1 MARSVRW
8 ESAGSGGRRVRSW
21 VMVWDEALADGYDVW
36 SARMTDGLE
45 LESVY
50 GDFTG
55 RPLIDDSSEYV
66 FIAYRNA
73 DKT

>member
-1 MARSVRW
+1 VGRVGGGCDRW
-8 ESAGSGGRRVRSW
+8 L
-21 VMVWDEALADGYDVW
+21 MVWDEALADGYDVW
-36 SARMTDGLE
+36 SARMIDGLE
-45 LESVY
+45 LEAVY

-55 RPLIDDSSEYV
+55 GPLSDDSSEYV

>member
-1 MARSVRW
+1 
-8 ESAGSGGRRVRSW
+8 
-21 VMVWDEALADGYDVW
+21 MVWDEALADGYDVW